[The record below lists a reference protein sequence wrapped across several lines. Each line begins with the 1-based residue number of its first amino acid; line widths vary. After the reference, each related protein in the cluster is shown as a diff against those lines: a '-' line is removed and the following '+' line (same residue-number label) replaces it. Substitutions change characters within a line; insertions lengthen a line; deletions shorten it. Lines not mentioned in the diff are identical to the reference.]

1 MRCLFGFM
9 CVLALGVMG
18 CIEDDIT
25 RCERESDCPDD
36 GDGNECTWGRC
47 GIVGFCGYHAVA
59 DGKTC
64 SDGVCLRRA
73 CTALTSVSGTVTVID
88 VDTESPAVDA
98 EVSWFGTWFSTTTDS
113 LGEFSLELP
122 FGIVVLQT
130 SKDGAWSGVELGTVS
145 DTGLANPNI
154 EIVADALVAQVAGD
168 LMMDIDEEKG
178 IVSVD
183 FEPESAVV
191 GGETASFFTYPD
203 PPYDFAFTS
212 DAGGNWVVSD
222 QLLAEGSRTLSF
234 AGAGYENQLWVV
246 PMGVEGVN
254 TCSPA
259 VENPA
264 GHGID
269 IPVLPKT
276 ITRVQALCAPIP

>member
-1 MRCLFGFM
+1 MRCLFGLM

-25 RCERESDCPDD
+25 LCERDSDCPDQ
-36 GDGNECTWGRC
+36 GDGNECTFGRC
-47 GIVGFCGYHAVA
+47 GTTGFCSYHAVA
-59 DGKTC
+59 DGTTC

-98 EVSWFGTWFSTTTDS
+98 EVSWFGTSFSTTTDS

-130 SKDGAWSGVELGTVS
+130 SKDGAWSGVELRTVS
-145 DTGLANPNI
+145 DTGLDNPSI
-154 EIVADALVAQVAGD
+154 EIAADSLVSEVAGD

-191 GGETASFFTYPD
+191 GGETASFPHPD

-212 DAGGNWVVSD
+212 GADGSWVVSD
-222 QLLAEGSRTLSF
+222 QLLAAGSRTLSF
-234 AGAGYENQLWVV
+234 AGVWLDNQLVV
-246 PMGVEGVN
+246 DPMGVEGVN
-254 TCSPA
+254 TCDLA
-259 VENPA
+259 VENPTVL
-264 GHGID
+264 GIN
-269 IPVLPKT
+269 IPLLPKT

>member
-1 MRCLFGFM
+1 MRFLFGFI
-9 CVLALGVMG
+9 CVLALSVMG
-18 CIEDDIT
+18 CHEDDIT
-25 RCERESDCPDD
+25 RCESDAGCPDD
-36 GDGNECTWGRC
+36 GDGNECTFGRC
-47 GIVGFCGYHAVA
+47 GSITGFCGYFAVA

-88 VDTESPAVDA
+88 TDTESPAADA
-98 EVSWFGTWFSTTTDS
+98 EVSWFGTSFSTTTDT

-122 FGIVVLQT
+122 FGIVVLHA

-145 DTGLANPNI
+145 DTGLVNPNI
-154 EIVADALVAQVAGD
+154 EIVADAVVAQVAGD

-183 FEPESAVV
+183 FEPEAVVV
-191 GGETASFFTYPD
+191 GGETASFLPF

-234 AGAGYENQLWVV
+234 AGVGYENQLVVV
-246 PMGVEGVN
+246 PVGVEGVN
-254 TCSPA
+254 TCGLA
-259 VENPA
+259 ENPTVI
-264 GHGID
+264 GSL
-269 IPVLPKT
+269 PVRPKT
-276 ITRVQALCAPIP
+276 VTRVQALCAPIP

>member
-1 MRCLFGFM
+1 MRYLFGLIF
-9 CVLALGVMG
+9 VLALGVMG

-25 RCERESDCPDD
+25 RCERDSDCPDD
-36 GDGNECTWGRC
+36 GDGNECTFGSC
-47 GIVGFCGYHAVA
+47 GLVGFCSYFAVA
-59 DGKTC
+59 DGKAC

-88 VDTESPAVDA
+88 VNSESPAVDA
-98 EVSWFGTWFSTTTDS
+98 EVSWFGTSFGTTTDR

-130 SKDGAWSGVELGTVS
+130 LKDGAWSGVELGTVS
-145 DTGLANPNI
+145 DTGLVNPNI

-183 FEPESAVV
+183 FEPESAVF
-191 GGETASFFTYPD
+191 GGETASFLLPQA
-203 PPYDFAFTS
+203 PYDFAFTS

-222 QLLAEGSRTLSF
+222 QLLAAGSRTLSF
-234 AGAGYENQLWVV
+234 AGVGYENQLVV
-246 PMGVEGVN
+246 DAMGVEGVN
-254 TCSPA
+254 TCGLA
-259 VENPA
+259 VENPTVI
-264 GHGID
+264 GIN
-269 IPVLPKT
+269 IPVQPKT
-276 ITRVQALCAPIP
+276 VTRVQALCAPIQ

>member
-1 MRCLFGFM
+1 MRYLFGFI

-18 CIEDDIT
+18 CIEDDVT
-25 RCERESDCPDD
+25 RCERDSECPDD
-36 GDGNECTWGRC
+36 GDGNECTFGRC
-47 GIVGFCGYHAVA
+47 GLAGFCGYFAVA

-98 EVSWFGTWFSTTTDS
+98 EVSWFGTSFSTTTDS

-122 FGIVVLQT
+122 FGIVVLHT
-130 SKDGAWSGVELGTVS
+130 SEDGAWSGVELGTVS
-145 DTGLANPNI
+145 DTGLVNPSI
-154 EIVADALVAQVAGD
+154 EIVADALVAQIAGD

-183 FEPESAVV
+183 FEPESSVV
-191 GGETASFFTYPD
+191 GGETASILLPQA
-203 PPYDFAFTS
+203 PYDFSFTS

-222 QLLAEGSRTLSF
+222 QLLAAGSRTLSF
-234 AGAGYENQLWVV
+234 AGVGYAHQLVV
-246 PMGVEGVN
+246 DPVGVEGVN
-254 TCSPA
+254 TCGLA
-259 VENPA
+259 VEN
-264 GHGID
+264 HTVIGID

-276 ITRVQALCAPIP
+276 ITCVQALCAPTP